1 MSMAEAARL
10 SGLSVSTLRRRR
22 DALAAHGATRHDAGW
37 VIPISALVTLGL
49 MPPVTAPDAPSADQV
64 TPVMTPPGDGAVT
77 ALTAERDAA
86 LERARTAED
95 RADVAERTAVER
107 DRVIEAQA
115 NALRMLEAAPMAES
129 ESTAGPSEDEP
140 ADPPQVAEPRQ
151 PTRRF
156 FGRLFGKR
164 WKQPDQE

>member
-1 MSMAEAARL
+1 MMNEPSVSMAEAARL

-86 LERARTAED
+86 LERAKAAEH
-95 RADVAERTAVER
+95 RADLAERTAAER

-115 NALRMLEAAPMAES
+115 NALRMLEAGPAAEPEETAES
-129 ESTAGPSEDEP
+129 SAGEP
-140 ADPPQVAEPRQ
+140 VDPPPASETKQ
-151 PTRRF
+151 PARRF
-156 FGRLFGKR
+156 FERLFGKR
-164 WKQPDQE
+164 